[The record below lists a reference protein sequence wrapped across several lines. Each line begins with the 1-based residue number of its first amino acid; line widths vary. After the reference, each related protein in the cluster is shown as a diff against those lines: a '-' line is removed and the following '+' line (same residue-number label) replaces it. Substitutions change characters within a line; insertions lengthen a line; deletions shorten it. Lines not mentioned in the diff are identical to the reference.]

1 MTQEEKAKR
10 YDELLLKLQK
20 AKVDDNVCDEMY
32 YRVIDDIVPE
42 LAKSE
47 DERIREE
54 LIAFLKENHETGM
67 AEKTWSLS
75 GLERW
80 IAWLEKQ
87 GEQILANST
96 KTCKDEQKHVD
107 KVEPKFKVGYWVTC
121 KEIDT
126 ALIVNITDDK
136 YEVEFIDG
144 NKGFPH
150 IDYVDRLFSLWTI
163 QNAKD
168 GDVLYSP
175 THHLIWIYKD
185 NEHYYAC
192 VNMNYVTE
200 NVATDGL
207 INIPSDVR
215 PATKEQREQLEK
227 AMTDAGYRWSQDK
240 KKMEKIEQ
248 KPAWS
253 EEDMSK
259 IQRICKYLDEAK
271 KYYADITEVRECIDW
286 LKSLEDRYAWKPSD
300 EQIKAVRLARSFV
313 TDDFV
318 ENPTL
323 SDVLVELEKQLKK
336 LTE

>member
-1 MTQEEKAKR
+1 MDYKKKYKNALPYIKDLIEH
-10 YDELLLKLQK
+10 
-20 AKVDDNVCDEMY
+20 NVISTESAGKY
-32 YRVIDDIVPE
+32 FPE
-42 LAKSE
+42 LKESE
-47 DERIREE
+47 DEKIRESIIE
-54 LIAFLKENHETGM
+54 NLKGNMCRTDGDYDLLN
-67 AEKTWSLS
+67 KQ
-75 GLERW
+75 

-87 GEQILANST
+87 GEQ
-96 KTCKDEQKHVD
+96 KQDPCEHCVD
-107 KVEPKFKVGYWVTC
+107 KRLNCHNFSCIKKRAFKQGKSVFEAIIDEKVDNANKVETKF
-121 KEIDT
+121 
-126 ALIVNITDDK
+126 
-136 YEVEFIDG
+136 
-144 NKGFPH
+144 
-150 IDYVDRLFSLWTI
+150 
-163 QNAKD
+163 KD
-168 GDVLYSP
+168 GDVLNSP
-175 THHLIWIYKD
+175 SHHLIWIYKD

-227 AMTDAGYRWSQDK
+227 EMTDAGYRWSQDK

-286 LKSLEDRYAWKPSD
+286 LKSLRPQNTWKPSD

-313 TDDFV
+313 TDDFG
-318 ENPTL
+318 ENHTL

-336 LTE
+336 LK

>member
-1 MTQEEKAKR
+1 MTQEEKAKA
-10 YDELLLKLQK
+10 YDNALEIAKGLYAKDAPDSLHLERMFPQLK
-20 AKVDDNVCDEMY
+20 E
-32 YRVIDDIVPE
+32 
-42 LAKSE
+42 SE
-47 DERIREE
+47 DERMWKLIKKYAHYNISDMALETDHITREQ
-54 LIAFLKENHETGM
+54 
-67 AEKTWSLS
+67 
-75 GLERW
+75 LES
-80 IAWLEKQ
+80 WLEKQ

-107 KVEPKFKVGYWVTC
+107 KVEPKFNVGYWVTC

-150 IDYVDRLFSLWTI
+150 IDYVDRLFSFWTI

-207 INIPSDVR
+207 ISIPSDVR
-215 PATKEQREQLEK
+215 PATKDQREQLEK

-286 LKSLEDRYAWKPSD
+286 LKSLRPQSTWKPSD

-313 TDDFV
+313 TDDFG